1 MNLKYYLRGLGI
13 GIFVTALIMGV
24 AVKSH
29 PQTMTESEI
38 RAEAE
43 KLGMVDG
50 RSVLQETTEQNVEKE
65 VEVEVVENNDEDVE
79 SVSVNSVVSDNT
91 SEVDDSVTDDESKSD
106 GTQNPDENQNLE
118 TENDDELKNEDSED
132 AGQKSEDSTV
142 DQTEDTQDALNT
154 ESSRKTVTITIYSG
168 DGSQTVSKRLK
179 EAGIVEDAREYDR
192 YLCENGYERR
202 LRVGNFEIPV
212 DASDEEIAK
221 IITGR

>member
-65 VEVEVVENNDEDVE
+65 VEVVENNDEDVE

-106 GTQNPDENQNLE
+106 GTQNSDENQNLE
-118 TENDDELKNEDSED
+118 TENDDELKNEKLED
-132 AGQKSEDSTV
+132 AGQKSEESTV